1 MKMNTD
7 EIISRL
13 GHAVDEARQ
22 YIGQLEQELVG
33 ARVENRTLFNSSDS
47 SRINRLEL
55 SNSALQEELATVKQ
69 GRDHSCWHP
78 DTSAYVVQQKCDE
91 VEAQVKQSTEVLSSV
106 IADGFGQRFSPPFL
120 RRDTVKVE
128 EMAQTERD
136 GVMRHRWNGSAEREK
151 LSAQRQVSKLRKTA
165 IRNDQLNSYE
175 TLKAEREAGTNEH
188 KASSERQRALESQIK
203 SLQEE
208 MKLDKHRT
216 DLKEQ
221 VNDLRKDIE
230 EEKALRRVWLLRRN
244 QIDTDLN
251 QLKAGPLAGVRIG
264 GRRPAARPSGQADSG
279 VATGHASIP
288 RVASD
293 LGEVDADPVNSID
306 GTEGAATA
314 MVTEPDPRGVGPDAP
329 VLPDDHELDS
339 MESDYGLTADPNS
352 NFSNELSRFE
362 KTLFE
367 KPPPF
372 VDYFDMEELLPD
384 FDPLAFNF
392 DTIHADPA
400 MSFQVLPA
408 PEPTSSNLPVLP
420 MPQPSPPF
428 VAATIEEEI
437 PALPTRKRSRQAEV
451 DERNIVEGS
460 RQRVK
465 SRRAQGQL

>member
-1 MKMNTD
+1 MGLETQAEIDEWHVFCASQTHPAIKNWYAHKLANPWVLPTINKFLSKMSPDDWDITPIHSNYVETA
-7 EIISRL
+7 
-13 GHAVDEARQ
+13 HAGRNAETSIGAALLTAILEA
-22 YIGQLEQELVG
+22 
-33 ARVENRTLFNSSDS
+33 
-47 SRINRLEL
+47 
-55 SNSALQEELATVKQ
+55 K
-69 GRDHSCWHP
+69 GRDN
-78 DTSAYVVQQKCDE
+78 
-91 VEAQVKQSTEVLSSV
+91 
-106 IADGFGQRFSPPFL
+106 
-120 RRDTVKVE
+120 VKVK

-221 VNDLRKDIE
+221 VNDLRRDIE
-230 EEKALRRVWLLRRN
+230 EEKALRRDWLLRRN
-244 QIDTDLN
+244 QIETNLN
-251 QLKAGPLAGVRIG
+251 QLKAGPLAGFRIG

-288 RVASD
+288 PIASD
-293 LGEVDADPVNSID
+293 LGKVDADPVNSID

-329 VLPDDHELDS
+329 VLPDDHELNS
-339 MESDYGLTADPNS
+339 MESDDGLTADPNS

-367 KPPPF
+367 NPPPF
-372 VDYFDMEELLPD
+372 VDYFDMEELLPN

-392 DTIHADPA
+392 DTIHADPP
-400 MSFQVLPA
+400 MSFQVLPT
-408 PEPTSSNLPVLP
+408 PEPTSSNLLVLP

-460 RQRVK
+460 RHRVK
-465 SRRAQGQL
+465 SRRTQGQL